1 MKLIIAFL
9 AMFIGGIIY
18 LLWRPDNLL
27 MFEWIE
33 FWNLADFIYSL
44 RSITQNYDLPYYVKF
59 SLPHALW
66 YLSGILIFAVI
77 WNKQRPMQYF
87 WFLLMTLM
95 CFGGE
100 FGQLLNIVP
109 GNFNLIDILWSVI
122 AGIIALIINHKLEMN
137 NEQQI

>member
-33 FWNLADFIYSL
+33 FWNLTDFIYSL
-44 RSITQNYDLPYYVKF
+44 RSIAYNYDLPYCVKF
-59 SLPHALW
+59 SIPHALW
-66 YLSGILIFAVI
+66 YLSGILIFASI
-77 WNKQRPMQYF
+77 WNEYKHIQYF
-87 WFLLMTLM
+87 WFLIMTLM

-100 FGQLLNIVP
+100 FGQFLGFIP
-109 GNFNLIDILWSVI
+109 GNFNLNDILWSI
-122 AGIIALIINHKLEMN
+122 LAGIIAFMINHKTKGY